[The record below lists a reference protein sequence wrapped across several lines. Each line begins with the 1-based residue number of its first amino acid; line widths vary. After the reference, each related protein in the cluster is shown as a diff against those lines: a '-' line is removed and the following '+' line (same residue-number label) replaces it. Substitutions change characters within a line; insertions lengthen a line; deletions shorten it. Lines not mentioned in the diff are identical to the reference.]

1 MAKTKAPLYFIALVP
16 DNELENEIRRLKEE
30 IKEKYNSE
38 KALRLPAHITLQ
50 IPFKMDGENEGALTE
65 ALQEIADKAN
75 ALKLQLSGFGN
86 FSGRVIYV
94 NVSNPSPVLQLHK
107 NIQEVL
113 ASTIYMED
121 REKSLDIHPHITIA
135 TRDLSRKEFKNAW
148 PEYKKR
154 EFSASFVAENLTLF
168 KHNGK
173 TWDVLK
179 EFALGG

>member
-16 DNELENEIRRLKEE
+16 DDELENQIRKLKEE
-30 IKEKYNSE
+30 VKEKYNSE

-50 IPFKMDGENEGALTE
+50 IPFKMDEKNEDVVIE
-65 ALQEIADKAN
+65 ALQEVAVKAD

-107 NIQEVL
+107 NIQEIL
-113 ASTIYMED
+113 ASTIRMED
-121 REKSLDIHPHITIA
+121 REKSSDIHPHITIA

-154 EFSASFVAENLTLF
+154 DFNASFMTENLTLF

-179 EFALGG
+179 EFALVD